1 MIRYKLLS
9 REEALEQLESYYET
23 MDKSIYNIL
32 NLLKEMDMEYLNND
46 VIRFYNNSK
55 FYSKQYY

>member
-9 REEALEQLESYYET
+9 REESLEQLESYYET

-55 FYSKQYY
+55 FYRKKY

>member
-9 REEALEQLESYYET
+9 REEALEQLESYYERK
-23 MDKSIYNIL
+23 DKSIYNIL

-55 FYSKQYY
+55 FYRKKY

>member
-9 REEALEQLESYYET
+9 RVEALEQLESYYET

-32 NLLKEMDMEYLNND
+32 NLLIEMDMKYLNDD

-55 FYSKQYY
+55 FYRKKY

>member
-9 REEALEQLESYYET
+9 REEALEQLESYYERK
-23 MDKSIYNIL
+23 DKSIYNIL

-46 VIRFYNNSK
+46 VIRFYRK
-55 FYSKQYY
+55 KY

>member
-1 MIRYKLLS
+1 MIRYNLLS

-55 FYSKQYY
+55 FYRKKY

>member
-9 REEALEQLESYYET
+9 REEALEQFESYYET

-32 NLLKEMDMEYLNND
+32 NLLIEMDMEYLNND

-55 FYSKQYY
+55 FYRKKY

>member
-9 REEALEQLESYYET
+9 REEALEQLESYYERK
-23 MDKSIYNIL
+23 DKSIYNIL
-32 NLLKEMDMEYLNND
+32 NLLKEIDMEYLNND

-55 FYSKQYY
+55 FYRKKY

>member
-23 MDKSIYNIL
+23 MDDNSETYIL
-32 NLLKEMDMEYLNND
+32 QVDFGASVK
-46 VIRFYNNSK
+46 
-55 FYSKQYY
+55 

>member
-9 REEALEQLESYYET
+9 REESLEQLESYYET

-32 NLLKEMDMEYLNND
+32 NLLIEMDMKYLNDD

-55 FYSKQYY
+55 FYRKKY

>member
-9 REEALEQLESYYET
+9 REESLEQLESYYET

-32 NLLKEMDMEYLNND
+32 NLLIEMDMEYLNDD

-55 FYSKQYY
+55 FYRKKY

>member
-9 REEALEQLESYYET
+9 REEAIEQLESYYET

-55 FYSKQYY
+55 FYRKKY

>member
-9 REEALEQLESYYET
+9 REEALEQLEFYYET

-32 NLLKEMDMEYLNND
+32 NLLIEMDMEYLNDD

-55 FYSKQYY
+55 FYRKKY